1 MLNVKY
7 YETYY
12 FCNVISNI
20 LMEQDSYLRNLHNF
34 YGDGNILN
42 MMQPFRKHSVFHDFL
57 EFVIDDVTWDNT
69 YDIDLEER
77 QQLIKNNTH
86 LPIINKHLKWD
97 ILPIELALTFHGL
110 EYESFSNFLHERDK
124 KFTTCDKDDIYDY
137 LLELRLNG
145 NFEQLI
151 EHTSKEV
158 FHVLFQNRVLMLVF
172 NTMMAN
178 ALEREHTV
186 ESKSDDL
193 IRKNGKLKRKNIP
206 SWVRKAVYFRDR
218 GRCVL
223 CNKDLSG
230 TLNLDNVA
238 NYDHIVP
245 LSNFGFNDIS
255 NMQLLCKECNQNDK
269 HGGDAT
275 TSSFYQSWY

>member
-20 LMEQDSYLRNLHNF
+20 LMEQDSYLRSLHDF
-34 YGDGNILN
+34 HGDGNILN
-42 MMQPFRKHSVFHDFL
+42 MLQPFRKHSVFHDFL

-69 YDIDLEER
+69 CDIDLEER
-77 QQLIKNNTH
+77 QQLIKNNAH

-110 EYESFSNFLHERDK
+110 EYESFSSFLHERDK

-137 LLELRLNG
+137 LLELRFSG
-145 NFEQLI
+145 TFEQLI

-178 ALEREHTV
+178 ALEREHTA

-193 IRKNGKLKRKNIP
+193 IMKNGKLKRKNIP

-230 TLNLDNVA
+230 TLNLDNIA

-255 NMQLLCKECNQNDK
+255 NIQLLCKQCNQNDK

-275 TSSFYQSWY
+275 TSSLYQTWY

>member
-1 MLNVKY
+1 
-7 YETYY
+7 
-12 FCNVISNI
+12 
-20 LMEQDSYLRNLHNF
+20 MEQDSYLRNLHNF

-42 MMQPFRKHSVFHDFL
+42 MLQPFRKHSVFHDFL

-77 QQLIKNNTH
+77 QQLIKNNAH

-186 ESKSDDL
+186 ESKSDYL

-238 NYDHIVP
+238 NHDHIVP

>member
-20 LMEQDSYLRNLHNF
+20 LMEQDSYLRSLHDF
-34 YGDGNILN
+34 HGDGNILN
-42 MMQPFRKHSVFHDFL
+42 MLQPFRKHSVFHDFL

-69 YDIDLEER
+69 CDIDLEER
-77 QQLIKNNTH
+77 QQLIKNNIH

-97 ILPIELALTFHGL
+97 VLPIELALTFHGL
-110 EYESFSNFLHERDK
+110 EYESFSSFLHERDK
-124 KFTTCDKDDIYDY
+124 KFTTCDNDDIYDY
-137 LLELRLNG
+137 LLELRFSG
-145 NFEQLI
+145 TFEQLI

-158 FHVLFQNRVLMLVF
+158 FHVLFQNRMLMLVF

-178 ALEREHTV
+178 ALEREHTA

-230 TLNLDNVA
+230 TLNLDNIA

-255 NMQLLCKECNQNDK
+255 NIQLLCKQCNQNDK
-269 HGGDAT
+269 HGGDAI
-275 TSSFYQSWY
+275 TSSFYQTWY

>member
-1 MLNVKY
+1 GA
-7 YETYY
+7 E
-12 FCNVISNI
+12 C
-20 LMEQDSYLRNLHNF
+20 R
-34 YGDGNILN
+34 
-42 MMQPFRKHSVFHDFL
+42 
-57 EFVIDDVTWDNT
+57 IDDVTWDNT

-77 QQLIKNNTH
+77 QQLIKNNAH

-110 EYESFSNFLHERDK
+110 EYESFSSFLHERDK

-275 TSSFYQSWY
+275 TSSFYHSWY

>member
-20 LMEQDSYLRNLHNF
+20 LMEQDSYLRDLHNF
-34 YGDGNILN
+34 HGDGNILN
-42 MMQPFRKHSVFHDFL
+42 MLQPFRKHSVFHDFL

-77 QQLIKNNTH
+77 QQLIKNNAY

-110 EYESFSNFLHERDK
+110 EYESFSSFLHERDK

>member
-1 MLNVKY
+1 
-7 YETYY
+7 
-12 FCNVISNI
+12 
-20 LMEQDSYLRNLHNF
+20 
-34 YGDGNILN
+34 
-42 MMQPFRKHSVFHDFL
+42 
-57 EFVIDDVTWDNT
+57 
-69 YDIDLEER
+69 
-77 QQLIKNNTH
+77 
-86 LPIINKHLKWD
+86 
-97 ILPIELALTFHGL
+97 
-110 EYESFSNFLHERDK
+110 
-124 KFTTCDKDDIYDY
+124 
-137 LLELRLNG
+137 
-145 NFEQLI
+145 
-151 EHTSKEV
+151 
-158 FHVLFQNRVLMLVF
+158 MLVF

-275 TSSFYQSWY
+275 TSSFYHSWY

>member
-1 MLNVKY
+1 MLNVKF

-20 LMEQDSYLRNLHNF
+20 LMDQESYLRNLNDFH
-34 YGDGNILN
+34 GDGKTLN
-42 MMQPFRKHSVFHDFL
+42 MLQPFSKHSIFHGFL

-69 YDIDLEER
+69 FNIDLAER
-77 QQLIKNNTH
+77 QRLIESNAN

-97 ILPIELALTFHGL
+97 VLPIELALTFHEL
-110 EYESFSNFLHERDK
+110 EHESFSSFLNSRGK
-124 KFTTCDKDDIYDY
+124 KFTICDEDDIYDY
-137 LLELRLNG
+137 LIELRFSG
-145 NFEQLI
+145 AFEQLI

-158 FHVLFQNRVLMLVF
+158 FHVLFQNRELMLVF

-230 TLNLDNVA
+230 TLNLDNIE
-238 NYDHIVP
+238 NYDHVVP
-245 LSNFGFNDIS
+245 LSQFGFNDIS
-255 NMQLLCKECNQNDK
+255 NIQLLCKECNQNDK
-269 HGGDAT
+269 HDGDAT
-275 TSSFYQSWY
+275 TSSFYQTWY

>member
-77 QQLIKNNTH
+77 QQLIKNNAH

-110 EYESFSNFLHERDK
+110 EYESFSSFLHERDK

>member
-42 MMQPFRKHSVFHDFL
+42 MLQPFRKHSVFHDFL

-77 QQLIKNNTH
+77 QQLIKNNAH

-186 ESKSDDL
+186 ESKSDYL

-238 NYDHIVP
+238 NHDHIVP